1 MTFVERIEGIIL
13 HCLVFMLLTSVVMGT
28 VELGRSLVVIA
39 MTPPPL
45 MIDPSDLTRLFG
57 LFLVI
62 LIGLELLKLI
72 KLHMSHD
79 MVRPEL
85 VIEVAIIAVCNKV
98 VTLDPKTMTAN
109 DHGRPRDV
117 GRHAVR
123 GILRVCD
130 TCDCAAAT
138 ARRKRSR
145 KSVSALA
152 LLVTQRMF
160 LETTL

>member
-1 MTFVERIEGIIL
+1 MGVEVKVMTLVERIEGIIL
-13 HCLVFMLLTSVVMGT
+13 HCLVFMLLASVVMGT
-28 VELGRSLVVIA
+28 VELGRSLVVITL
-39 MTPPPL
+39 TPPLL

-109 DHGRPRDV
+109 IMV
-117 GRHAVR
+117 G
-123 GILRVCD
+123 L
-130 TCDCAAAT
+130 AT
-138 ARRKRSR
+138 LLI
-145 KSVSALA
+145 ALA
-152 LLVTQRMF
+152 AGFYVFATIRLRSGNGTPKA
-160 LETTL
+160 

>member
-1 MTFVERIEGIIL
+1 VSDQSKVMTFVERIEGIIL
-13 HCLVFMLLTSVVMGT
+13 HCLVFMLLASVVMGT

-45 MIDPSDLTRLFG
+45 MIDPADLTRLFG

-98 VTLDPKTMTAN
+98 VTLDPKTMTA
-109 DHGRPRDV
+109 DIMV
-117 GRHAVR
+117 G
-123 GILRVCD
+123 L
-130 TCDCAAAT
+130 AALLI
-138 ARRKRSR
+138 
-145 KSVSALA
+145 ALA
-152 LLVTQRMF
+152 AGFYVFASVRLRSSSN
-160 LETTL
+160 TTPKAES